1 MDLDERRVDVE
12 IDRTVS
18 PGGRRSAPGFVTHL
32 GDANND
38 GRSHLCSDLVEG
50 SVQRRVRRHVPEQV
64 ALGPQMF
71 NVGTALAPTGQHQ
84 GGVDQDLAAVVQRG
98 PFTRNGDALG
108 EVFTEPQAV
117 GKIAQCMEPDV
128 GDDLVAP

>member
-18 PGGRRSAPGFVTHL
+18 PGGRRSAPGFVT
-32 GDANND
+32 
-38 GRSHLCSDLVEG
+38 HLCSDLVEG